1 LLKVDAMIT
10 VRGIYENGVVKLLE
24 KPPAMGTQKVLI
36 TFLDETEDDAIR
48 KLTQYQYT
56 EEFQQYLEDPAEDV
70 YQDYLKSK
78 NEDR

>member
-1 LLKVDAMIT
+1 MKVDAMIT

-24 KPPAMGTQKVLI
+24 KPPAINKQRVLI

-48 KLTQYQYT
+48 KLTHYQYT
-56 EEFQQYLEDPAEDV
+56 EEFQQYLEDPEEDI